1 MKNKLFTDTVK
12 TEQLTREKWVRIF
25 PDTGNGYRLYDSL
38 NDNELGRILVD
49 HDENWIYDGDRLSI
63 DEQEDIAA
71 SILGYGKEMERL
83 LDSLTK
89 K

>member
-1 MKNKLFTDTVK
+1 MKSKLFSESVK
-12 TEQLTREKWVRIF
+12 TEQLASEKWIRIF
-25 PDTGNGYRLYDSL
+25 PDTGKGYRLYDPL

-83 LDSLTK
+83 LESLTK